1 MALKWGIAAAG
12 KISNDFVSA
21 LEALPSS
28 DHKVVAVAARSQA
41 SADNFAKTH
50 HIPTSY
56 EGYKKL
62 AEDKNVD
69 IVYVGVIHPY
79 HYEVSKLMLENGKH
93 VLCEKPFTMNEK
105 QTRKLIEIARANKL
119 FIMDAIW
126 SRCFPVYRE
135 LKKILDSGLIG
146 DVVQV
151 TVEFGL
157 AIADVELMKSK
168 ELGGSAILGLGV
180 YSLQFQQFVFR
191 GLKPLNIVVSGHL
204 IEEGVDSSA
213 FAIITYEGSKTAVI
227 TTSASI
233 NLSNEGII
241 YGTKGTIRIPQ
252 MWCPTTINVNGDI
265 KEFPLLEGGGAA
277 NYPKSVGLAYEAME
291 ARKCINEGKLE
302 SEQITHEETI
312 QLAHLMD
319 KMRQDIGVVFPAD
332 SESY

>member
-119 FIMDAIW
+119 FIMEAIW

-135 LKKILDSGLIG
+135 LRKILDSGLIG
-146 DVVQV
+146 DTLIV
-151 TVEFGL
+151 
-157 AIADVELMKSK
+157 SK
-168 ELGGSAILGLGV
+168 QKNWAGRNTRSRRLFTSVSAICFSWFETTE
-180 YSLQFQQFVFR
+180 YR
-191 GLKPLNIVVSGHL
+191 GSGHL
-204 IEEGVDSSA
+204 NEEGVDNSA
-213 FAIITYEGSKTAVI
+213 SAIITYEGSKTAVV
-227 TTSASI
+227 TTSALT
-233 NLSNEGII
+233 NLSTEGII
-241 YGTKGTIRIPQ
+241 YGTKGTIKVPQ
-252 MWCPTTINVNGDI
+252 MWCPTTLNVNGDI

-277 NYPKSVGLAYEAME
+277 NYPKSVGLAYEAIE